1 MITRNSRNILI
12 ADDSVFFRTKLSAI
26 LIEAGHQVT
35 FASDGREVIAKL
47 KENPSGVDI
56 LILDL
61 QMPHID
67 GFGVLEW
74 MKENGCAG
82 KFPVLAVTGVYEPND
97 VLERLK
103 ALGAKGL
110 MTKGFTPEQ
119 VIHRINRILFP
130 QKADKRVQPRAP
142 LSVLVDYIVK
152 DETYV
157 WSLFNISATGVF
169 LRTRMELLPG
179 SVMGLKFSLPGSPRI
194 YNIKGIV
201 RWSTTSSVSKSLFGG
216 AGIMFTSIS
225 GKDREEFRHFVEKE
239 NKRLNLLQ

>member
-47 KENPSGVDI
+47 KENPSGIDI

-130 QKADKRVQPRAP
+130 QIDGDRQEPRVPV
-142 LSVLVDYIVK
+142 SVPVDYTLG
-152 DETYV
+152 DTTYTGYLLNV
-157 WSLFNISATGVF
+157 SASGLFLHTSL
-169 LRTRMELLPG
+169 ELLPG
-179 SVMGLKFSLPGSPRI
+179 SMVTLKFTLPTSDRVF
-194 YNIKGIV
+194 NIKGIV
-201 RWSTTSSVSKSLFGG
+201 RWSTPPSASATLFGG
-216 AGIMFTSIS
+216 AGIIYSS
-225 GKDREEFRHFVEKE
+225 VSDEEKEDIRQFVEE
-239 NKRLNLLQ
+239 ECERLVIGG